1 MQNWKHS
8 MEMYIPVE
16 DGSKYELEYDR
27 VRAFQLVDI
36 CIECLRMKIGKVNCN
51 ATGARAAKEISRR
64 RTVPAVSVLRDPLEM
79 IGQDLG
85 YPMRSAR
92 FG

>member
-1 MQNWKHS
+1 

-51 ATGARAAKEISRR
+51 ATGAR
-64 RTVPAVSVLRDPLEM
+64 
-79 IGQDLG
+79 G
-85 YPMRSAR
+85 
-92 FG
+92 